1 VATSSTK
8 DAQAD
13 ADQLDR
19 IFRALGDRTRRAML
33 QRLTTGPASVS
44 ELAEPFDMTLA
55 AASKHL
61 KVLEH
66 AGLATRTVEGRVRRC
81 TLTAE
86 PLRAAS
92 TWIADYRPF
101 WESALDSLA
110 EYMQAQPREQTR

>member
-1 VATSSTK
+1 VPPSSTK

-33 QRLTTGPASVS
+33 QRLATGPATVS
-44 ELAEPFDMTLA
+44 ELAEPFDITLA
-55 AASKHL
+55 GASKHL

-81 TLTAE
+81 TLTAQ
-86 PLRAAS
+86 PLHAAS
-92 TWIADYRPF
+92 TWIAAYRPF

-110 EYMQAQPREQTR
+110 EYMQTQPRQPKP